1 MDKKTNL
8 TGAVYAG
15 REFGPCLVVKNIVKD
30 R

>member
-8 TGAVYAG
+8 TGVVYAD
-15 REFGPCLVVKNIVKD
+15 REFEPCLVVKNIVKD